1 MEFIE
6 IVIGAFNNFVSTY
19 IVPTEILVIALL
31 GTGLFLTLRLGFVQ
45 LRRLKHGIEVTSGK
59 YDDPSEPGD
68 VSHFQALTTALS
80 ATVGVGN
87 IAGVAVAVHFG
98 GPGALF
104 WMWVTAFFGMAVKY
118 SEVTL
123 ALKFRKVEVPEEG
136 KAWLGSVSGG
146 PMYTIEN
153 GLGKNWRP
161 LAIFFA
167 LGLTCT
173 SFLTGNAVQ
182 ANTISDLIEAKFGIE
197 PFITGAIS
205 AALVGAI
212 ILGGIKR
219 IGKVTSVL
227 APVMALLYVS
237 GALIILFMNAGEIL
251 PAFGLI
257 FSEAFNPTAG
267 VAGTGAGVFMTT
279 LMIGVQRGLFSNEAG
294 QGSAPIAHA
303 AAQTD
308 EPVSEG
314 VVALLEPFID
324 TIIICTITGL
334 VLITTNVWQEK
345 HATELQLNSGDIS
358 WRVFDGESYSDGA
371 APEML
376 VFEDGVPIYQADD
389 PRFSWHDVPVDTFY
403 LDAALT
409 QTFSGKIDFTTAAI
423 SLADGSRY
431 QASLY
436 GGAVENAAPLTSLA
450 FSKHL
455 GLAGEYIV
463 LLCVALFAVSTAIS
477 WSYYGDRCISYVFG
491 NVAILPFKVVFVG
504 FHFLGAVASLD
515 VIWGLGDVALSI
527 VTMPN
532 LLCLLLLSGVV
543 GASTKDYFQ
552 RKPWEKYNKS

>member
-6 IVIGAFNNFVSTY
+6 TVIGGFNSFISTY
-19 IVPTEILVIALL
+19 VVPTWFLVVALL

-59 YDDPSEPGD
+59 YDDPNEPGD

-87 IAGVAVAVHFG
+87 IAGVAVAVHYG

-123 ALKFRKVEVPEEG
+123 ALKFRKVEKPEDG
-136 KAWLGSVSGG
+136 KAWLGTVSGG

-182 ANTISDLIEAKFGIE
+182 ANTISDLIEAKFGIA
-197 PFITGAIS
+197 PYVTGAIT

-227 APVMALLYVS
+227 APLMALLYVS
-237 GALIILFMNAGEIL
+237 GAMIILAMNAGEIL
-251 PAFGLI
+251 PAFGTI
-257 FSEAFNPTAG
+257 FSQAFNPTAG

-279 LMIGVQRGLFSNEAG
+279 LMVGVQRGLFSNEAG

-314 VVALLEPFID
+314 VVALLEPFND

-334 VLITTNVWQEK
+334 VLITTNVWAEK
-345 HATELQLNSGDIS
+345 HSTELQLNSGDIS
-358 WRVFDGESYSDGA
+358 WRSFDGQSYSDGE
-371 APEML
+371 APGILRVENG
-376 VFEDGVPIYQADD
+376 EPIYDAGAPQ
-389 PRFSWHDVPVDTFY
+389 FCWHDVPVSGFFVDEE
-403 LDAALT
+403 LT
-409 QTFSGKIDFTTAAI
+409 QPFTGQINFETNTV
-423 SLADGSRY
+423 LTVDGSTFD
-431 QASLY
+431 QPLF

-491 NVAILPFKVVFVG
+491 NVAILPFKVAFVG

-527 VTMPN
+527 VTLPN
-532 LLCLLLLSGVV
+532 LVCLLLLSGVI
-543 GASTKDYFQ
+543 AKSTHDYFE
-552 RKPWEKYNKS
+552 RKPWEKHRK